1 MRDNIKNIEYFNCFI
16 NEDLERVNKFCTK
29 LENGEVKAERIFSIK
44 SKVHDLKLGILIARY
59 SRGDEISLL
68 ERDYLRLLDYW
79 EDVWKP
85 EYYNKNLKLISLAVL
100 FKADKVRTM
109 KIRNMLENSNVK
121 DWLFYFL
128 LNSLDGE
135 LIDNSQNMFF
145 PDAFYTLQKVVF
157 EENKVEL
164 LKKYLSK
171 EWYNE
176 DCGCYEAHKSS

>member
-1 MRDNIKNIEYFNCFI
+1 M
-16 NEDLERVNKFCTK
+16 
-29 LENGEVKAERIFSIK
+29 
-44 SKVHDLKLGILIARY
+44 
-59 SRGDEISLL
+59 
-68 ERDYLRLLDYW
+68 
-79 EDVWKP
+79 
-85 EYYNKNLKLISLAVL
+85 AVL

>member
-79 EDVWKP
+79 EDVR
-85 EYYNKNLKLISLAVL
+85 NRNIII
-100 FKADKVRTM
+100 
-109 KIRNMLENSNVK
+109 KI
-121 DWLFYFL
+121 
-128 LNSLDGE
+128 
-135 LIDNSQNMFF
+135 
-145 PDAFYTLQKVVF
+145 
-157 EENKVEL
+157 
-164 LKKYLSK
+164 
-171 EWYNE
+171 
-176 DCGCYEAHKSS
+176 